1 MLEFGTAG
9 TNTTT
14 NSVLPT
20 TTAEAAI
27 IGSSSIQA
35 QDRSQQGSVP
45 TKGSPLGPLGSTA
58 KSQVSSKKASMQHT
72 IGSDSVLR
80 ATAVAAG
87 ARIFSPSDAASFI
100 KATQTKN
107 VVHFKPTS
115 GSSTKSSMP
124 AGVSTH
130 LVCTGPKV
138 TPCSSYPPVS
148 VTPTVSHPGSVNAAS
163 PTVQQ
168 TASAFPTSSN
178 LSSEPTNAVSSS
190 LPSEILLKQEVK
202 TAEEIKVSES
212 GNAPKQQ
219 LQGDGTC
226 VSANAESKQIQEDKA
241 PSANTKAESNKQ
253 VTDVKNDSSS
263 SDLMTAES
271 DHKAEARQ
279 NANDTEVM
287 DSSVRGDNQ
296 SAPEVKSENEGI
308 NEKQADWASRIAD
321 GCSEKLEVLF
331 KKEAVNEIEG

>member
-1 MLEFGTAG
+1 M
-9 TNTTT
+9 
-14 NSVLPT
+14 
-20 TTAEAAI
+20 
-27 IGSSSIQA
+27 
-35 QDRSQQGSVP
+35 
-45 TKGSPLGPLGSTA
+45 
-58 KSQVSSKKASMQHT
+58 
-72 IGSDSVLR
+72 LR

-138 TPCSSYPPVS
+138 A
-148 VTPTVSHPGSVNAAS
+148 PTVSHPGSVNAAS

-263 SDLMTAES
+263 SD
-271 DHKAEARQ
+271 
-279 NANDTEVM
+279 
-287 DSSVRGDNQ
+287 
-296 SAPEVKSENEGI
+296 
-308 NEKQADWASRIAD
+308 
-321 GCSEKLEVLF
+321 
-331 KKEAVNEIEG
+331 